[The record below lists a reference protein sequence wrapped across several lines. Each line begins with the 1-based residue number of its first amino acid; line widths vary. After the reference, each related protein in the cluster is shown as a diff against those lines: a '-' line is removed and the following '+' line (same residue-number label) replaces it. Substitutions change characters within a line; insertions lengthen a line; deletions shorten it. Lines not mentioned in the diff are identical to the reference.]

1 MSYPGAYADWQVCL
15 DLFIPLDTVI
25 PEQWS
30 AADIVSE
37 ALPALSFLTY
47 IRYDRSLNS
56 ILDDEDLSKVIKG
69 IRGPFRGPGLRRKKT
84 KKIAYK
90 FRRIYNLRKIK

>member
-1 MSYPGAYADWQVCL
+1 MSYPGVYADWQVCL
-15 DLFIPLDTVI
+15 DLFMPLDTVI

-30 AADIVSE
+30 AADLVSE

-47 IRYDRSLNS
+47 IRYDRSLS
-56 ILDDEDLSKVIKG
+56 ILDDEDWTGAVKG

-84 KKIAYK
+84 KKIPYK
-90 FRRIYNLRKIK
+90 FRRIYNLRKFK